1 MDLAC
6 ESLLPDGYV
15 WTEMKELDKN
25 RKVNK
30 KLFRCSYYMLCISSK
45 PFILSMSYHCY
56 TIRSLEVYG
65 HYPFMEAPFT
75 CKILGWIYVKG
86 RGKPEGSGCQTHL
99 QALHDK
105 ATIDSDHIY
114 IKLYLSVKGG
124 NQWWNGKTRSRLL
137 LTIPPYSCPFLV
149 PWDKNWGEIITRE
162 HVKHGGE
169 NEIKV
174 GLGIMLALRY
184 HSKSMEHLK
193 CGQHAYFVEGKMS
206 MTLSF
211 GVKSRNFKC
220 TKPIH
225 VNITPNNS

>member
-1 MDLAC
+1 MWQITIFWTNAYLGRFSPSMNNAWPPIHINYTFYKLLKQMDLAC

-162 HVKHGGE
+162 HVKHGGRE
-169 NEIKV
+169 
-174 GLGIMLALRY
+174 RD
-184 HSKSMEHLK
+184 
-193 CGQHAYFVEGKMS
+193 
-206 MTLSF
+206 
-211 GVKSRNFKC
+211 KSRPWYYVG
-220 TKPIH
+220 TEI
-225 VNITPNNS
+225 S